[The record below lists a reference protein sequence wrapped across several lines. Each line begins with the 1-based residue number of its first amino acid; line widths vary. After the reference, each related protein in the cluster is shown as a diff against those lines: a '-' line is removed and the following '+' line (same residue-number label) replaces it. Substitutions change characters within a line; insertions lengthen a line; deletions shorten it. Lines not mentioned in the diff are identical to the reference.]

1 MEVLIAVVF
10 LPGIIY
16 LLAVTDYMAVTMLD
30 ISVLVLFLCIIRI
43 LFRKKIRGEL
53 MYSLWILV
61 PIRFLCSPFLTAIR
75 NLVEWRNNPDINLTD
90 SSFGIIQNMFRSV
103 QSENVKLLSG
113 VEPVRLD
120 LRAISLPIWFWCVW
134 ALGIA
139 VVYLWS
145 VYVNETFR
153 HRLFEQRI
161 RVVVEGCQ
169 YPVYKVP
176 GIASSCV
183 MKVNGKKGIY
193 LTETVAEDEEKRE
206 YVLTH
211 ELCHLKHK
219 DLFWGNLRCIVL
231 ACNWFNP
238 LIWVA
243 ASLSKRDGETAC
255 DERSIRVLGEAKR
268 HRYGRVLVEMV
279 PDKEQKNGLFFT
291 ATTMGGGKRELIYRV
306 CRIAESRNRWI
317 SSIVV
322 LVFTFFLA
330 CMIGFV
336 PSSADLRGLSPEETV
351 RQYLYYWNQNYQE
364 GMNSL
369 RVDGG
374 SYNSHGNVVVRKCG
388 KTTEVEDDDVD
399 MEGTWSKAGSKWA
412 AARRLSLEIQREYTE
427 YNEKTGEEEQRR
439 TSREEEFIVVKEST
453 TADWRLLVTTLDEP
467 YYW

>member
-1 MEVLIAVVF
+1 MEILAVTLL

-16 LLAVTDYMAVTMLD
+16 LLAVTDQMAATMLD
-30 ISVLVLFLCIIRI
+30 LSVLVLFLYVIRI
-43 LFRKKIRGEL
+43 LFRKRISGEL
-53 MYSLWILV
+53 MYSLWVLI
-61 PIRFLCSPFLTAIR
+61 PIRLLGGPLLKVLRSLLERQDNIVVNA
-75 NLVEWRNNPDINLTD
+75 TD
-90 SSFGIIQNMFRSV
+90 RGLELFQNIIQSGNETLV
-103 QSENVKLLSG
+103 SG

-120 LRAISLPIWFWCVW
+120 LRAVSLPVWFWCVW
-134 ALGIA
+134 AVGIA
-139 VVYLWS
+139 AVYLWS

-161 RVVVEGCQ
+161 RITVEGCQ
-169 YPVYKVP
+169 YQVYKVP

-183 MKVNGKKGIY
+183 MKVNGEKGIY

-238 LIWVA
+238 LIWA
-243 ASLSKRDGETAC
+243 AAFLSKRDGETAC

-268 HRYGRVLVEMV
+268 HRYGRVLLDML
-279 PDKEQKNGLFFT
+279 PDKEKNNLFFT
-291 ATTMGGGKRELIYRV
+291 ATTMGGGKRELVYRV

-317 SSIVV
+317 PSIVV

-351 RQYLYYWNQNYQE
+351 RQYLYYWNQNYRE
-364 GMNSL
+364 GMRGL

-374 SYNSHGNVVVRKCG
+374 SYNSHGTVTIRKCG
-388 KTTEVEDDDVD
+388 NTTEVENNDVD
-399 MEGTWSKAGSKWA
+399 IDGTWSKAENKWA
-412 AARRLSLEIQREYTE
+412 DAQRLSLEIQIEYID
-427 YNEKTGEEEQRR
+427 YNLGNKEQQKER
-439 TSREEEFIVVKEST
+439 SKEEFIVIREST
-453 TADWRLLVTTLDEP
+453 GTDWRILETTLDDFCE
-467 YYW
+467 W

>member
-1 MEVLIAVVF
+1 MEVLVGAVI

-16 LLAVTDYMAVTMLD
+16 LLAITDYMAVTMLD
-30 ISVLVLFLCIIRI
+30 ISVLVLFLCVIRI
-43 LFRKKIRGEL
+43 LFRKRIRGEL

-61 PIRFLCSPFLTAIR
+61 PIRFLCSPLLTAFR
-75 NLVEWRNNPDINLTD
+75 NLVVGRNIPDVNITD
-90 SSFGIIQNMFRSV
+90 SSFIIFQNMVQSV
-103 QSENVKLLSG
+103 QTDVKMVSE

-120 LRAISLPIWFWCVW
+120 LRAVSLPVWFWGMW
-134 ALGIA
+134 ALGIV

-161 RVVVEGCQ
+161 RVTVEGCR

-176 GIASSCV
+176 EIASSCV

-193 LTETVAEDEEKRE
+193 LTEAVAEDEERRE

-238 LIWVA
+238 LVWVA
-243 ASLSKRDGETAC
+243 AFLSKRDGETAC

-268 HRYGRVLVEMV
+268 HRYGRVLVDMV
-279 PDKEQKNGLFFT
+279 PDKEQKNGIFFT

-306 CRIAESRNRWI
+306 CRIAESKNRWI
-317 SSIVV
+317 PSIVV
-322 LVFTFFLA
+322 LVFTLFLA
-330 CMIGFV
+330 CMIGFL
-336 PSSADLRGLSPEETV
+336 PSSADLRGFSPEETV
-351 RQYLYYWNQNYQE
+351 RQYLYYWNQNYRE
-364 GMNSL
+364 GMSSL

-374 SYNSHGNVVVRKCG
+374 SYSSHGTVTVRKCG
-388 KTTEVEDDDVD
+388 KTTEVENNDVD
-399 MEGTWSKAGSKWA
+399 IDGTWSKAGKRWA
-412 AARRLSLEIQREYTE
+412 DARRLSLEIEIEYTD
-427 YNEKTGEEEQRR
+427 YNLGKDELRKER
-439 TSREEEFIVVKEST
+439 SDEEFIVIREST
-453 TADWRLLVTTLDEP
+453 GANWKILVTTLDDL
-467 YYW
+467 YQW